1 MFKFL
6 LGILTIV
13 ASTSL
18 LSSCF
23 SDPTFGENPTVVP
36 PSVET
41 EYTVTVNTNADAD
54 KLIYKVEGKDDEK
67 VGTTFHPTSDGIL
80 VLSKDGYVGQAVKI
94 ALGENKNIVL
104 NVTLIETPTSDYS
117 VADAKAS
124 TEDTPI
130 SGNDGST
137 MTLPAGLQTSGVGDD
152 ANFGIG
158 VYSVVA
164 VADEPE
170 VKEDVVTN
178 DEAHDV
184 LVAVC
189 EPSGAVFTPDPV
201 TISVAAQNANGLSFQ
216 CINEEDEANG
226 IAPTPVTVEQNKL
239 SAQVSHFSNWTFSL
253 MARVIDIQTTTE
265 TLFDGNILIH
275 TGSNIFNYN
284 AKTGVSSD
292 RSGIAETFLIGQF
305 GSKLANVAK
314 TGTLT
319 ATGEGSA
326 HIQVVQ
332 DKKIITYKSGSNTT
346 FKATVY
352 GAIHVNVISTT
363 YDTSEHSGG
372 TGGVH

>member
-1 MFKFL
+1 MKMFKFL

-41 EYTVTVNTNADAD
+41 EYTVTVNTNAD
-54 KLIYKVEGKDDEK
+54 KLTYNGDE
-67 VGTTFHPTSDGIL
+67 VVSPFHPTADGDL
-80 VLSKDGYVGQAVKI
+80 VLSKDGYVEQTVKI

-104 NVTLIETPTSDYS
+104 NVTLIETPTSNTS
-117 VADAKAS
+117 VADANGN
-124 TEDTPI
+124 TESDTKI
-130 SGNDGST
+130 DGKNNTSSIVI
-137 MTLPAGLQTSGVGDD
+137 PAGVQTTGVDGD

-164 VADEPE
+164 VAEEPKVE
-170 VKEDVVTN
+170 EEDK
-178 DEAHDV
+178 AHDV

-189 EPSGAVFTPDPV
+189 EPSGAVFDEPV
-201 TISVAAQNANGLSFQ
+201 TISVAAQNATGLSFQ
-216 CINEEDEANG
+216 CVNGNDTEE
-226 IAPTPVTVEQNKL
+226 VTVGENTL
-239 SAQVSHFSNWTFSL
+239 SAQVMHFSNWTFSL

>member
-1 MFKFL
+1 MKKLKFL
-6 LGILTIV
+6 LGILTI
-13 ASTSL
+13 AAGTSL

-23 SDPTFGENPTVVP
+23 SDPTFGDN
-36 PSVET
+36 PSVNVPAET
-41 EYTVTVNTNADAD
+41 EYTVTVNTNAD
-54 KLIYKVEGKDDEK
+54 KLTYNGDE
-67 VGTTFHPTSDGIL
+67 VVSPFHPTADGEL
-80 VLSKDGYVGQAVKI
+80 VLSKDGYVSQAVKI
-94 ALGENKNIVL
+94 ALGENKNIVI

-124 TEDTPI
+124 ESDRTVD
-130 SGNDGST
+130 GNNGST
-137 MTLPAGLQTSGVGDD
+137 LVLPAGVSAGDGVADD

-170 VKEDVVTN
+170 EKEDKVEN
-178 DEAHDV
+178 DEPHDV

-189 EPSGAVFTPDPV
+189 EPSGAVFDQPV
-201 TISVAAQNANGLSFQ
+201 TISVSAQNADGLSFK
-216 CINEEDEANG
+216 CINEEDEAKG
-226 IAPTPVTVEQNKL
+226 IEPTPVTVEQNKL
-239 SAQVSHFSNWTFSL
+239 SAQVGHFSNWTFSL
-253 MARVIDIQTTTE
+253 MARVVDIQTTEE

-275 TGSNIFNYN
+275 TGSNIFNYT
-284 AKTGVSSD
+284 ARTGFSSD
-292 RSGIAETFLIGQF
+292 RQGIVETFLAGQF
-305 GSKLANVAK
+305 GSRLANVAK

-326 HIQVVQ
+326 HIQIVQ
-332 DKKIITYKSGSNTT
+332 DKKIITYKSGNNNTT

-352 GAIHVNVISTT
+352 GAIHVRVISTT

>member
-1 MFKFL
+1 MKMFKFL

-41 EYTVTVNTNADAD
+41 EYTVTVNTNAD
-54 KLIYKVEGKDDEK
+54 KLTYKVAGKDAEE
-67 VGTTFHPTSDGIL
+67 VSNPFHPTADGDL
-80 VLSKDGYVGQAVKI
+80 VLSKDGYVEQTVKI

-104 NVTLIETPTSDYS
+104 NVTLIETPTSNTS
-117 VADAKAS
+117 VADANGN
-124 TEDTPI
+124 TESDTKI
-130 SGNDGST
+130 DGKNNTSSIVI
-137 MTLPAGLQTSGVGDD
+137 PAGVQTTGVDGD

-189 EPSGAVFTPDPV
+189 EPSGAVFDEPV
-201 TISVAAQNANGLSFQ
+201 TISVAAQNATGLSFQ
-216 CINEEDEANG
+216 CVNGADKEE
-226 IAPTPVTVEQNKL
+226 VTVGENTL
-239 SAQVSHFSNWTFSL
+239 SAQVMHFSNWTFSL

>member
-1 MFKFL
+1 MKKLKFL
-6 LGILTIV
+6 LGILTI
-13 ASTSL
+13 AAGTSL

-41 EYTVTVNTNADAD
+41 EYTVTVNTNAD
-54 KLIYKVEGKDDEK
+54 KLTYNGDE
-67 VGTTFHPTSDGIL
+67 VVSPFHPTADGDL
-80 VLSKDGYVGQAVKI
+80 VLYKDGYVSQTVKI
-94 ALGENKNIVL
+94 ALGENKNIVI
-104 NVTLIETPTSDYS
+104 NVDLIETPTSNTS

-170 VKEDVVTN
+170 VKQDVVTN
-178 DEAHDV
+178 DEPHDV

-189 EPSGAVFTPDPV
+189 EPSGAVFDEPV

-216 CINEEDEANG
+216 CVNGADKEE
-226 IAPTPVTVEQNKL
+226 VTVGENTL

-275 TGSNIFNYN
+275 TGSNIFNYT
-284 AKTGVSSD
+284 ARTGVSSD

-332 DKKIITYKSGSNTT
+332 DKKIITYKSGSGNTT

-352 GAIHVNVISTT
+352 GAIHVNVLSTT

-372 TGGVH
+372 AGGNY

>member
-1 MFKFL
+1 M
-6 LGILTIV
+6 
-13 ASTSL
+13 

-36 PSVET
+36 PSAET
-41 EYTVTVNTNADAD
+41 EYTVTVNTNAD
-54 KLIYKVEGKDDEK
+54 KLTYKGNEVGKTF
-67 VGTTFHPTSDGIL
+67 TTKENGEL
-80 VLSKDGYVGQAVKI
+80 VLTKDGGYEPQTVNIV
-94 ALGENKNIVL
+94 LGENKNIVL
-104 NVTLIETPTSDYS
+104 NVTLIETPTSDTS

-124 TEDTPI
+124 TEDTTV

-137 MTLPAGLQTSGVGDD
+137 LVLPAGLNPTGVEDD

-189 EPSGAVFTPDPV
+189 EPSGAVFDEPV
-201 TISVAAQNANGLSFQ
+201 TISVAAPNATGLSFQ
-216 CINEEDEANG
+216 CVNGNDTEE
-226 IAPTPVTVEQNKL
+226 VTVGANTL
-239 SAQVSHFSNWTFSL
+239 SAQVMHFSNWTFSL
-253 MARVIDIQTTTE
+253 MARVINIETTTE

-275 TGSNIFNYN
+275 TGSNIFNYT

-314 TGTLT
+314 TGTLS

-332 DKKIITYKSGSNTT
+332 DKKIITYKSGNSAP

-352 GAIHVNVISTT
+352 GAIHVNVLSTT

-372 TGGVH
+372 AGGVH

>member
-1 MFKFL
+1 MKKLKFL
-6 LGILTIV
+6 LGILTI
-13 ASTSL
+13 AAGTSL

-23 SDPTFGENPTVVP
+23 SDPTFGDN
-36 PSVET
+36 PSVNVPAET
-41 EYTVTVNTNADAD
+41 EYTVTVNTNAD
-54 KLIYKVEGKDDEK
+54 KLTYNGDE
-67 VGTTFHPTSDGIL
+67 VVSPFHPTADGDL
-80 VLSKDGYVGQAVKI
+80 VLYKDGYVSQTVKI
-94 ALGENKNIVL
+94 ALGENKNIVI
-104 NVTLIETPTSDYS
+104 NVDLIETPTSNTS

-170 VKEDVVTN
+170 VKQDVVTN
-178 DEAHDV
+178 DEPHDV

-189 EPSGAVFTPDPV
+189 EPSGAVFDEPV

-216 CINEEDEANG
+216 CVNGADKEE
-226 IAPTPVTVEQNKL
+226 VTVGENTL

-275 TGSNIFNYN
+275 TGSNIFNYT
-284 AKTGVSSD
+284 ARTGVSSD

-326 HIQVVQ
+326 HIQIVQ
-332 DKKIITYKSGSNTT
+332 DKKIITYKSGENTT

-352 GAIHVNVISTT
+352 GAIHVNVLSTT

-372 TGGVH
+372 AGGNY

>member
-1 MFKFL
+1 MKMFKFL

-41 EYTVTVNTNADAD
+41 EYTVTVNTNADT
-54 KLIYKVEGKDDEK
+54 LTYKVAGKDDEK
-67 VGTTFHPTSDGIL
+67 VGNTFHPTADGEL
-80 VLSKDGYVGQAVKI
+80 VLSKKDYVPQTVKI

-104 NVTLIETPTSDYS
+104 NVNLITLQLSETS

-137 MTLPAGLQTSGVGDD
+137 MTLPAGLQTTGVDGD

-164 VADEPE
+164 VAEEPKVE
-170 VKEDVVTN
+170 EEDK
-178 DEAHDV
+178 AHDV

-189 EPSGAVFTPDPV
+189 EPSGAVFDEPV
-201 TISVAAQNANGLSFQ
+201 TISVAAQNATGLSFQ
-216 CINEEDEANG
+216 CVNGNDTEE
-226 IAPTPVTVEQNKL
+226 VTVGENTL
-239 SAQVSHFSNWTFSL
+239 SAQVMHFSNWTFSL